1 MRVITARGRALLV
14 VGGVLTLAGM
24 GLGFRELT
32 RAGLL
37 CAALPVVAWLFSRGS
52 VRIAVARSM
61 APHRVNRGEP
71 ATVTITAT
79 NLGSRR
85 TPLLLAQEEVAVPLG
100 DRPHVLIPRTP
111 RGEERRA
118 AYLVRSHVRGHHA
131 LGPLRAWITDPFGL
145 TSRALTFPG
154 QAHLIVLPRIIP
166 LGVVPAGLAGGG
178 GDIGGSHRI
187 ALHGQD
193 DLTVRDYRE
202 GDDLRRIHWPSTA
215 RTGELMVRQDEQP
228 GRRRTLILFDNR
240 AHAFASE
247 GRSET
252 FEWAVTVTAS
262 FVVHLIAHGHEV
274 YLATTGGESTGVAGL
289 TSVEGVLDLFA
300 VITPS
305 RVGSAGV
312 FTHAIH
318 DLLRRGGG
326 HVIAVLGRPDA
337 LHEALDAPGTTPL
350 AFVVRSDSTTATASP
365 TLSQRGWHVVATR
378 PGDDLA
384 AQWQGAQTR
393 AARRTA

>member
-1 MRVITARGRALLV
+1 MRVITTRGRALLV
-14 VGGVLTLAGM
+14 VGLILLAAGM

-37 CAALPVVAWLFSRGS
+37 CAALPVVAWLLGRGTAQIEVSRS
-52 VRIAVARSM
+52 I
-61 APHRVNRGEP
+61 APHRVSVGEP
-71 ATVTITAT
+71 ATVTVTAK
-79 NLGSRR
+79 NLGPRR

-100 DRPHVLIPRTP
+100 DRPHVLIPRMR

-118 AYLVRSHVRGHHA
+118 GYLVRSHLRGHHC

-145 TSRALTFPG
+145 SSRALTFPG
-154 QAHLIVLPRIIP
+154 QSHLIVLPRIIP
-166 LGVVPAGLAGGG
+166 LGIVPAGLAGGG
-178 GDIGGSHRI
+178 GDVGGSHRI
-187 ALHGQD
+187 ALHGHD
-193 DLTVRDYRE
+193 DVTVRDYRE

-240 AHAFASE
+240 ADAYPSA
-247 GRSET
+247 GRSEP

-262 FVVHLIAHGHEV
+262 IVVHLITNGHEV
-274 YLATTGGESTGVAGL
+274 YLATAGGESKGVTGL
-289 TSVEGVLDLFA
+289 TAIDSPLDLLA
-300 VITPS
+300 VIAPS
-305 RVGSAGV
+305 RGNAAPV

-326 HVIAVLGRPDA
+326 HVIAVVGRPDA
-337 LHEALDAPGTTPL
+337 LHEALDAPGTGPI
-350 AFVVRSDSTTATASP
+350 AFVVEPEPGAGQAPALTT
-365 TLSQRGWHVVATR
+365 RGWHVAATR

-384 AQWQGAQTR
+384 ATWRRAQTR
-393 AARRTA
+393 SLRRTA